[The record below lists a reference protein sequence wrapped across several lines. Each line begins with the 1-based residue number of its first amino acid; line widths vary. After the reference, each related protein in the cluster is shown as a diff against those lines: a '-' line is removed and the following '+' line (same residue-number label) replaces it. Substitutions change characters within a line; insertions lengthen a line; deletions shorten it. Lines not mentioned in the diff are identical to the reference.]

1 MLLSQIKPSP
11 REQKS
16 ISKLSTEIAVIGLG
30 YVGLP
35 LAISAIKS
43 GFKVIGVDSNS
54 ARADSINNGISPVE
68 DIANTEIQQAITA
81 GMLFPTTD
89 YNQIKECK
97 TILICVPTP
106 LTEAGKP
113 NLSFLEVAIKSVS
126 PFIRPGT
133 LVIVEST
140 IATGTTKSFI
150 QPLIKSFSSLNEEDF
165 LLAYSP
171 ERIDPTNKSWN
182 LSNTP
187 KLVSGINLESQIHAV
202 TFYNSLGINTFECD
216 SVEIAETA
224 KLLENSFRLVN
235 ISFINELSIFCN
247 KLNIDINKVIS
258 AAATKPYG
266 FMPFYPSIGAG
277 GHCIPVDPIY
287 LANAAQAVGAPSR
300 FIELAD
306 QINQE
311 MPDYFVGRA
320 EEKLGSLKAKKV
332 LVVGVSY
339 KPNVADVRESPVEG
353 LISRLRQKNAH
364 VSWHDD
370 LVKEWNG
377 EKSVALSSQYDL
389 VILATPHA
397 YLDLTK
403 LGNVPILNTR
413 GSI

>member
-1 MLLSQIKPSP
+1 MQITVVG
-11 REQKS
+11 Q
-16 ISKLSTEIAVIGLG
+16 G

-35 LAISAIKS
+35 LAITASQSGYTVYGLDNNDEKVALLKS
-43 GFKVIGVDSNS
+43 GKSVIEDLSDGVVKQSVDSKKYLPTVDQSVISDS
-54 ARADSINNGISPVE
+54 AV
-68 DIANTEIQQAITA
+68 
-81 GMLFPTTD
+81 
-89 YNQIKECK
+89 
-97 TILICVPTP
+97 ILICVPTP
-106 LTEAGKP
+106 LSNEHRPDLDALRSATATVGKNLKAG
-113 NLSFLEVAIKSVS
+113 A
-126 PFIRPGT
+126 

-140 IATGTTKSFI
+140 IEPGTCRNTLLSILLKESGLKPGEF
-150 QPLIKSFSSLNEEDF
+150 E
-165 LLAYSP
+165 LAYSP
-171 ERIDPTNKSWN
+171 ERIDPTNKKWSI
-182 LSNTP
+182 SNTP
-187 KLVSGINLESQIHAV
+187 KLVAGLTENAAQRAGE
-202 TFYNSLGINTFECD
+202 FYGKFIDSITICTSL
-216 SVEIAETA
+216 EIAETA

-235 ISFINELSIFCN
+235 ISFINELAIFCQ
-247 KLNIDINKVIS
+247 KIGIDISEVIS

-287 LANAAQAVGAPSR
+287 LASAAKAVGAPSR

-306 QINQE
+306 RVNQE

-320 EEKLGSLKAKKV
+320 EEKLSSLKAKKV

-353 LISRLRQKNAH
+353 LIAGLRQKNAH

-377 EKSVALSSQYDL
+377 EKSVALSNQYDL
-389 VILATPHA
+389 AIIATPHA

-403 LGNVPILNTR
+403 LGDVPILNTR